1 MELTLINLEF
11 TWNGRTV
18 DLKNKSE
25 RLKRRK
31 LAKIP
36 VDSENLKFYNSHVFL
51 LQSAAELGSLSW
63 FRHDKSPVMAAMAE
77 NLQVREKGSE

>member
-1 MELTLINLEF
+1 MINLEI
-11 TWNGRTV
+11 TWNGRTA

-31 LAKIP
+31 LAKFP

-51 LQSAAELGSLSW
+51 LQSAAELGSLLW
-63 FRHDKSPVMAAMAE
+63 LRHDNSPVTAAMAE

>member
-1 MELTLINLEF
+1 MINLEF
-11 TWNGRTV
+11 TWNDKTA

-31 LAKIP
+31 LAKFP

-51 LQSAAELGSLSW
+51 LQSAAELESLSW
-63 FRHDKSPVMAAMAE
+63 FCHDKSPVTADMAE

>member
-1 MELTLINLEF
+1 MINLEF

-51 LQSAAELGSLSW
+51 LQSAVGMGSLSW
-63 FRHDKSPVMAAMAE
+63 FRHDKSPVTAAMAE

>member
-1 MELTLINLEF
+1 MINLEF
-11 TWNGRTV
+11 TWNGRIIS
-18 DLKNKSE
+18 LKNKSE
-25 RLKRRK
+25 ELKRRK

-51 LQSAAELGSLSW
+51 LQSAVGMGSLSW
-63 FRHDKSPVMAAMAE
+63 FRHDKSPVTAAMAE

>member
-1 MELTLINLEF
+1 MINLEF

-25 RLKRRK
+25 KLKRRK
-31 LAKIP
+31 LAKFP

-51 LQSAAELGSLSW
+51 LQSAVGMGSQSR
-63 FRHDKSPVMAAMAE
+63 FRHDKSPVTAAMAE